1 MASQVL
7 LSVVAPCFNEAAGL
21 PEFHRRVSAACR
33 ALPGLHDSWELVLIN
48 DGSRDTTRDVMQRL
62 AWEDS
67 HVVAINLARNYGH
80 QVALTAGL
88 NLCRGEQILIID
100 ADLQDPPELLAGMM
114 RVMDEQEADV
124 VSGQRRMRSGETRLK
139 LTTAALF
146 YRILQ
151 RLVEIEIPLDT
162 GDFRLMNRRT
172 LDVLNKMPE
181 RDRFIRGLVS
191 WIGLRQVPFL
201 YDREA
206 RYAGSSNY
214 PLLKM
219 ARFAL
224 DAVTSFSIVP
234 AALRLARR
242 SDHRGD
248 GVAFAHLHGRRLV
261 LRRGGHRLDEYRD
274 NPADHRRGAASD
286 AGRHGR
292 VSRPPLHGI
301 QAPSTVR
308 RR

>member
-1 MASQVL
+1 
-7 LSVVAPCFNEAAGL
+7 
-21 PEFHRRVSAACR
+21 
-33 ALPGLHDSWELVLIN
+33 
-48 DGSRDTTRDVMQRL
+48 
-62 AWEDS
+62 
-67 HVVAINLARNYGH
+67 
-80 QVALTAGL
+80 
-88 NLCRGEQILIID
+88 
-100 ADLQDPPELLAGMM
+100 MM

-124 VSGQRRMRSGETRLK
+124 VYGQRRMRSGETRLK

-224 DAVTSFSIVP
+224 DAVTSFIAIRCASP
-234 AALRLARR
+234 RSPERSSGRWGCFRSPTRSAAGSSARW
-242 SDHRGD
+242 SP
-248 GVAFAHLHGRRLV
+248 V
-261 LRRGGHRLDEYRD
+261 
-274 NPADHRRGAASD
+274 
-286 AGRHGR
+286 GR
-292 VSRPPLHGI
+292 VSR
-301 QAPSTVR
+301 QSC
-308 RR
+308 